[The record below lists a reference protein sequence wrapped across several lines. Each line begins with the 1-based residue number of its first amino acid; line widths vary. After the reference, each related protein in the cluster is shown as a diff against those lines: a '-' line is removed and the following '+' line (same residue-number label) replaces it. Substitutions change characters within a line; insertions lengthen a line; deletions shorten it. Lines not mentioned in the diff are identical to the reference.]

1 MEPVHIRGLTLCLIW
16 DFCIILQ
23 GGEGLILHQGGMAPF
38 CQSRGTRACTQIFSS
53 FSVAHLPYQ
62 GPTCLLH
69 LLPLGTPNNQ
79 AADLPRLRIHPS
91 LKYALCC
98 RWWGAEHWKEGL
110 LILTL
115 CFKLAV
121 TLSLPLSSLSSM
133 HQWCLAVPSQFRV
146 PDS

>member
-23 GGEGLILHQGGMAPF
+23 GVEGLILHQGGMAPF
-38 CQSRGTRACTQIFSS
+38 CQSKGIRACTQIFSS

-98 RWWGAEHWKEGL
+98 RWWGAEHCKEGL

-121 TLSLPLSSLSSM
+121 TLSLLLSSLYSM